1 MNKRIF
7 GILLVSLVLSTAV
20 AARADSGSPAIP
32 ASSEANG
39 VPAEYA
45 RLAEELNQLEAGL
58 PAKREE
64 LARLRRKWVVVK
76 GRMPSAE
83 ELKKYKDK
91 QAKGKA
97 TVEDNP
103 YMNKSP
109 LSSPGLYREAY
120 FNKLNEIRGD
130 EARIA
135 RLKDELAGMNR

>member
-1 MNKRIF
+1 MRIF
-7 GILLVSLVLSTAV
+7 RILLVSLALSTAV
-20 AARADSGSPAIP
+20 TARADTGSPAAP
-32 ASSEANG
+32 ASSEAKAQ
-39 VPAEYA
+39 PAEYA
-45 RLAEELNQLEAGL
+45 RLAEELNLLEAGL

-83 ELKKYKDK
+83 ELKEYKEK
-91 QAKGKA
+91 QSEGEA

-109 LSSPGLYREAY
+109 LSSPGLYRAAY
-120 FNKLNEIRGD
+120 FNKLDEIRSD
-130 EARIA
+130 EARIS